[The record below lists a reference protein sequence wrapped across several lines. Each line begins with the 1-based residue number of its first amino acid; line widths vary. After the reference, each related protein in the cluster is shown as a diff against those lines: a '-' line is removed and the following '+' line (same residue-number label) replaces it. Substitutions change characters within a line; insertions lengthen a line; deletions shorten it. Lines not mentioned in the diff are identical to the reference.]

1 MTYEQD
7 TSPLDSSK
15 WIDQGDLFYRPNDK
29 VEFLEGLNA
38 VYQMGQGIA
47 VVASNEVMLN
57 HYCRLM
63 VSRLRKAKG
72 FKVEVLLPSTTDSL
86 LKRFN
91 HIMTQMSLDEALRPP
106 AENSMVT
113 LMVVNDAHLIDQ
125 QQWVLLSQLISDF
138 PGVNVRLVAFIDTD
152 EWIEYDQALNLFG
165 QKLHRWEFEQPSMN
179 DVNSLFSIAESVGR
193 GDEAEKLLEGL
204 IQDVF
209 IEHSELNFEE
219 VDSHDKNSNDS
230 ARVVSEDT
238 KAQNCEQGKDIVQ
251 DSIKRTG
258 ASPWLW
264 ASATILIFATSLSV
278 TSFLNPKFFNSH
290 IGPLFSFEQV
300 VHGTK
305 ELGTSQNL
313 LENNIQ
319 KAALK
324 TTSASMGDSSEVNG
338 QAEIN
343 LSLSLDLDLQA
354 SESKKIVTDAKPN
367 SYFVQFNLFKTK
379 ETAHEYSE
387 QTGIVSKSL
396 IVSLQSDQGIV
407 HGIISGPFLT
417 KEEAQS
423 FVVAPGMPKNFWIR
437 SAQTLQSRVI

>member
-138 PGVNVRLVAFIDTD
+138 PGVNVRLVAFIDSD

-165 QKLHRWEFEQPSMN
+165 QKLHRWELEQPSMN
-179 DVNSLFSIAESVGR
+179 DVDSLFSIADSVGR
-193 GDEAEKLLEGL
+193 VDEAEKLLEGL
-204 IQDVF
+204 IQDIF
-209 IEHSELNFEE
+209 IEHSELKSEE
-219 VDSHDKNSNDS
+219 VDSDDKSSFDS
-230 ARVVSEDT
+230 VRVVSEDT
-238 KAQNCEQGKDIVQ
+238 KAQNCEQDKDIVQ

-258 ASPWLW
+258 SSPWLW
-264 ASATILIFATSLSV
+264 APAMILIVATSLSV

-305 ELGTSQNL
+305 ELDMSQNL

-324 TTSASMGDSSEVNG
+324 TTSASIGDSSEVNG

-343 LSLSLDLDLQA
+343 LSLSLDLQA
-354 SESKKIVTDAKPN
+354 SESRKIVTDAKPN

-396 IVSLQSDQGIV
+396 IVSLQSDQGVV

-423 FVVAPGMPKNFWIR
+423 FVIAPGMPKNFWIR

>member
-38 VYQMGQGIA
+38 VYKMGQGIA

-57 HYCRLM
+57 HYCRLI

-72 FKVEVLLPSTTDSL
+72 FNVEVLLPSTTDSL

-138 PGVNVRLVAFIDTD
+138 PGVNVRLVAFIDSD

-165 QKLHRWEFEQPSMN
+165 QKLHRWELEQPSMN
-179 DVNSLFSIAESVGR
+179 DVDSLFSIADSVGR
-193 GDEAEKLLEGL
+193 VDEAEKLLEGL

-209 IEHSELNFEE
+209 MEHSELNSQE
-219 VDSHDKNSNDS
+219 VD
-230 ARVVSEDT
+230 SEDT
-238 KAQNCEQGKDIVQ
+238 KAQNCEQDKDIVQ

-258 ASPWLW
+258 SSPWLW
-264 ASATILIFATSLSV
+264 ASAMILIFATSLSV
-278 TSFLNPKFFNSH
+278 TSFLNPKLFNSH
-290 IGPLFSFEQV
+290 IGPLFSFEKV

-305 ELGTSQNL
+305 ELDKSQNL
-313 LENNIQ
+313 LEDNIQ
-319 KAALK
+319 KEVPK
-324 TTSASMGDSSEVNG
+324 STSASMRDSSDVNG

-343 LSLSLDLDLQA
+343 LSLSLDLDLHA

-396 IVSLQSDQGIV
+396 IVSLQSDQGVV

-423 FVVAPGMPKNFWIR
+423 FVIAPGMPKNFWIR

>member
-38 VYQMGQGIA
+38 VYKMGQGIA

-57 HYCRLM
+57 HYCRLI

-72 FKVEVLLPSTTDSL
+72 FNVEVLLPSTTDSL

-138 PGVNVRLVAFIDTD
+138 PGVNVRLVAFIDSD

-165 QKLHRWEFEQPSMN
+165 QKLHRWELEQPSMN
-179 DVNSLFSIAESVGR
+179 DVDSLFSIADSVGR
-193 GDEAEKLLEGL
+193 VDEAEKLLEGL

-209 IEHSELNFEE
+209 MEHSELNSQE
-219 VDSHDKNSNDS
+219 VD
-230 ARVVSEDT
+230 SEDT
-238 KAQNCEQGKDIVQ
+238 KAQNCEQDKDIVQ

-258 ASPWLW
+258 SSPWLW
-264 ASATILIFATSLSV
+264 ASAMILIFATSLSV
-278 TSFLNPKFFNSH
+278 TSFLNPKLFNSH
-290 IGPLFSFEQV
+290 IGPLFSFEKV

-305 ELGTSQNL
+305 ELDKSQNL
-313 LENNIQ
+313 LEDNIQ
-319 KAALK
+319 KEVPK
-324 TTSASMGDSSEVNG
+324 STSASMGDSSDVNG

-343 LSLSLDLDLQA
+343 LSLSLDLDLHA

-387 QTGIVSKSL
+387 QTGLVSKSL
-396 IVSLQSDQGIV
+396 IVSLQSDQGVV

-423 FVVAPGMPKNFWIR
+423 FVIAPGMPKNFWIR

>member
-38 VYQMGQGIA
+38 VYKMGQGIA

-57 HYCRLM
+57 HYCRLI

-72 FKVEVLLPSTTDSL
+72 FNVEVLLPSTTDSL

-138 PGVNVRLVAFIDTD
+138 PGVNVRLVAFIDSD

-165 QKLHRWEFEQPSMN
+165 QKLHRWELEQPSMN
-179 DVNSLFSIAESVGR
+179 DVDSLFSIADSVGR
-193 GDEAEKLLEGL
+193 VDEAEKLLEGL

-209 IEHSELNFEE
+209 MEHSELNSQE
-219 VDSHDKNSNDS
+219 VDY
-230 ARVVSEDT
+230 EDT
-238 KAQNCEQGKDIVQ
+238 KAQNCEQDKDIVQ

-258 ASPWLW
+258 SSPWLW
-264 ASATILIFATSLSV
+264 ASAMILIFATSLSV
-278 TSFLNPKFFNSH
+278 TSFLNPKLFNSH

-305 ELGTSQNL
+305 ELDKSQNL
-313 LENNIQ
+313 LEDNIQ
-319 KAALK
+319 KEVPK
-324 TTSASMGDSSEVNG
+324 STSASMGDSSDVNG

-343 LSLSLDLDLQA
+343 LSLSLDLDLHA

-396 IVSLQSDQGIV
+396 IVSLQSDQGVV

-423 FVVAPGMPKNFWIR
+423 FVIAPGMPKNFWIR

>member
-1 MTYEQD
+1 MTYQQD

-29 VEFLEGLNA
+29 VEFLEGLKA
-38 VYQMGQGIA
+38 VYQMGQGVA

-91 HIMTQMSLDEALRPP
+91 HIMTQMSLDEALRPA

-138 PGVNVRLVAFIDTD
+138 PGVNVRLVAFIDSD

-165 QKLHRWEFEQPSMN
+165 QKLHRWELEQPSMN
-179 DVNSLFSIAESVGR
+179 DVDSLFSIADSVGR
-193 GDEAEKLLEGL
+193 VDEAEKLLEGL

-209 IEHSELNFEE
+209 MEHSELNSQE
-219 VDSHDKNSNDS
+219 VD
-230 ARVVSEDT
+230 SEDT
-238 KAQNCEQGKDIVQ
+238 KAQNCEQDKDIVQ

-258 ASPWLW
+258 SSPWLW
-264 ASATILIFATSLSV
+264 ASAMILVLAPLLSV

-290 IGPLFSFEQV
+290 IGPLFSFEKV

-305 ELGTSQNL
+305 ELDKSQNL
-313 LENNIQ
+313 LEDNIQ

-324 TTSASMGDSSEVNG
+324 STSASMRDSSDVNG

-343 LSLSLDLDLQA
+343 LSLSLDLDLHA

-396 IVSLQSDQGIV
+396 IVSLQSDQGVV

-423 FVVAPGMPKNFWIR
+423 FVIAPGMPKNFWIR

>member
-38 VYQMGQGIA
+38 VYKMGQGIA

-57 HYCRLM
+57 HYCRLI

-72 FKVEVLLPSTTDSL
+72 FNVEVLLPSTTDSL

-138 PGVNVRLVAFIDTD
+138 PGVNVRLVAFIDSD

-165 QKLHRWEFEQPSMN
+165 QKLHRWELEQPSMN
-179 DVNSLFSIAESVGR
+179 DVDSLFSIADSVGR
-193 GDEAEKLLEGL
+193 VDEAEKLLEGL

-209 IEHSELNFEE
+209 MEHSELNSQE
-219 VDSHDKNSNDS
+219 VD
-230 ARVVSEDT
+230 SEDT
-238 KAQNCEQGKDIVQ
+238 KAQNCEQDKDIVQ

-258 ASPWLW
+258 SSPWLW
-264 ASATILIFATSLSV
+264 ASAMILIFATSLSV
-278 TSFLNPKFFNSH
+278 TSFLNPKLFNSH
-290 IGPLFSFEQV
+290 IGPLFSFEKV

-305 ELGTSQNL
+305 ELDKSQNL
-313 LENNIQ
+313 LEDNIQ
-319 KAALK
+319 KEVPK
-324 TTSASMGDSSEVNG
+324 STSASMGDSSDVNG

-343 LSLSLDLDLQA
+343 LSLSLDLDLHA

-367 SYFVQFNLFKTK
+367 SYFVQFNLFKTR

-423 FVVAPGMPKNFWIR
+423 FVIAPGMPKNFWIR

>member
-91 HIMTQMSLDEALRPP
+91 HIMTQMSLDEALRPA

-138 PGVNVRLVAFIDTD
+138 PGVNVRLVAFIDSD

-179 DVNSLFSIAESVGR
+179 DVDSLFSIAESVGR
-193 GDEAEKLLEGL
+193 VDEAEKLLEGL

-219 VDSHDKNSNDS
+219 VDSEDKNLIDS
-230 ARVVSEDT
+230 VRGVSKDT
-238 KAQNCEQGKDIVQ
+238 KAQNCEQDKDIVQ

-258 ASPWLW
+258 SSPWLW
-264 ASATILIFATSLSV
+264 ASAMILIFVTSLSV

-290 IGPLFSFEQV
+290 IGPLLSFNQV
-300 VHGTK
+300 IHPTR
-305 ELGTSQNL
+305 ESDQPQSL
-313 LENNIQ
+313 LEENIQ

-324 TTSASMGDSSEVNG
+324 STSASMGDSSEVNG

-396 IVSLQSDQGIV
+396 IVSLQSDQGVV

-423 FVVAPGMPKNFWIR
+423 FVIAPGMPKNFWIR
-437 SAQTLQSRVI
+437 SAQTLQSRLI

>member
-38 VYQMGQGIA
+38 VYKMGQGIA

-57 HYCRLM
+57 HYCRLI

-72 FKVEVLLPSTTDSL
+72 FNVEVLLPSTTDSL

-138 PGVNVRLVAFIDTD
+138 PGVNVRLVAFIDSD

-165 QKLHRWEFEQPSMN
+165 QKLHRWELEQPSMN
-179 DVNSLFSIAESVGR
+179 DVDSLFSIADSVGR
-193 GDEAEKLLEGL
+193 VDEAEKLLEGL

-209 IEHSELNFEE
+209 MEHSELNSQE
-219 VDSHDKNSNDS
+219 VD
-230 ARVVSEDT
+230 SEDT
-238 KAQNCEQGKDIVQ
+238 KAQNCEQDKDIVQ

-258 ASPWLW
+258 SSPWLW
-264 ASATILIFATSLSV
+264 ASAMILIFATSLSV
-278 TSFLNPKFFNSH
+278 TSFLNPKLFNSH
-290 IGPLFSFEQV
+290 IGPLFSFEKV

-305 ELGTSQNL
+305 ELDKSQNL
-313 LENNIQ
+313 LEDNIQ

-324 TTSASMGDSSEVNG
+324 STSASMGDSSDING
-338 QAEIN
+338 QPEIN
-343 LSLSLDLDLQA
+343 LSLSLDLDLHA

-396 IVSLQSDQGIV
+396 IVSLQSDQGVV

-423 FVVAPGMPKNFWIR
+423 FVIAPGMPKNFWIR

>member
-138 PGVNVRLVAFIDTD
+138 PGVNVRLVAFIDSD

-165 QKLHRWEFEQPSMN
+165 QKLHRWELEQPSMN
-179 DVNSLFSIAESVGR
+179 DVDSLFSIADSVGR
-193 GDEAEKLLEGL
+193 VDEAEKLLEGL

-209 IEHSELNFEE
+209 MEHSELNSQE
-219 VDSHDKNSNDS
+219 VD
-230 ARVVSEDT
+230 SEDT
-238 KAQNCEQGKDIVQ
+238 KAQNCEQDKDIVQ

-258 ASPWLW
+258 SSPWLW
-264 ASATILIFATSLSV
+264 ASAMILIFATSLSV
-278 TSFLNPKFFNSH
+278 TSFLNPKLFNSH
-290 IGPLFSFEQV
+290 IGPLFSFEKV

-305 ELGTSQNL
+305 ELDKSQNL
-313 LENNIQ
+313 LEDNIQ
-319 KAALK
+319 KEVPK
-324 TTSASMGDSSEVNG
+324 STSASMGDSSDVNG

-343 LSLSLDLDLQA
+343 LSLSLDLDLHA

-396 IVSLQSDQGIV
+396 IVSLQSDQGVV

-423 FVVAPGMPKNFWIR
+423 FVIAPGMPKNFWIR

>member
-38 VYQMGQGIA
+38 VYKMGQGIA

-57 HYCRLM
+57 HYCRLI

-72 FKVEVLLPSTTDSL
+72 FNVEVLLPSTTDSL

-138 PGVNVRLVAFIDTD
+138 PGVNVRLVAFIDSD

-165 QKLHRWEFEQPSMN
+165 QKLHRWELEQPSMN
-179 DVNSLFSIAESVGR
+179 DVDSLFSIADSVGR
-193 GDEAEKLLEGL
+193 VDEAEKLLEGL

-209 IEHSELNFEE
+209 MEHSELNSQE
-219 VDSHDKNSNDS
+219 VDY
-230 ARVVSEDT
+230 EDT
-238 KAQNCEQGKDIVQ
+238 KAQNCEQDKDIVQ

-258 ASPWLW
+258 SSPWLW
-264 ASATILIFATSLSV
+264 ASAMILIFATSLSV
-278 TSFLNPKFFNSH
+278 TSFLNPKLFNSH
-290 IGPLFSFEQV
+290 IGPLFSFEKV

-305 ELGTSQNL
+305 ELDKSQNL
-313 LENNIQ
+313 LEDNIQ
-319 KAALK
+319 KEVPK
-324 TTSASMGDSSEVNG
+324 STSASMRDSSDVNG

-343 LSLSLDLDLQA
+343 LSLSLDLDLHA

-396 IVSLQSDQGIV
+396 IVSLQSDQGVV

-423 FVVAPGMPKNFWIR
+423 FVIAPGMPKNFWIR

>member
-1 MTYEQD
+1 
-7 TSPLDSSK
+7 
-15 WIDQGDLFYRPNDK
+15 
-29 VEFLEGLNA
+29 
-38 VYQMGQGIA
+38 
-47 VVASNEVMLN
+47 
-57 HYCRLM
+57 
-63 VSRLRKAKG
+63 
-72 FKVEVLLPSTTDSL
+72 
-86 LKRFN
+86 
-91 HIMTQMSLDEALRPP
+91 
-106 AENSMVT
+106 
-113 LMVVNDAHLIDQ
+113 
-125 QQWVLLSQLISDF
+125 
-138 PGVNVRLVAFIDTD
+138 
-152 EWIEYDQALNLFG
+152 
-165 QKLHRWEFEQPSMN
+165 MN

-193 GDEAEKLLEGL
+193 VDEAEKLLEGL

-219 VDSHDKNSNDS
+219 VDSHDKNSIDS

-238 KAQNCEQGKDIVQ
+238 KAQNCEQNKDIVQ
-251 DSIKRTG
+251 DSIKRKG

-264 ASATILIFATSLSV
+264 ASAMILIFATSLSV

>member
-1 MTYEQD
+1 MRYEQD

-91 HIMTQMSLDEALRPP
+91 HIMTQMSLDEALRMP
-106 AENSMVT
+106 AENSIVT

-138 PGVNVRLVAFIDTD
+138 PGVNVRLVAFIDSD

-193 GDEAEKLLEGL
+193 VDEAEKLLEGL

-219 VDSHDKNSNDS
+219 V
-230 ARVVSEDT
+230 VSEDT
-238 KAQNCEQGKDIVQ
+238 KGQNCEQDKDIVQ

-264 ASATILIFATSLSV
+264 ASAMILILATSLSV
-278 TSFLNPKFFNSH
+278 TSFLNPKFVDSH
-290 IGPLFSFEQV
+290 IEPLFSFEQV

-305 ELGTSQNL
+305 ELDTSQNL

-319 KAALK
+319 KAVLK
-324 TTSASMGDSSEVNG
+324 TTSALTGDSSEVNG

-423 FVVAPGMPKNFWIR
+423 FVIAPGMPKNFWIR